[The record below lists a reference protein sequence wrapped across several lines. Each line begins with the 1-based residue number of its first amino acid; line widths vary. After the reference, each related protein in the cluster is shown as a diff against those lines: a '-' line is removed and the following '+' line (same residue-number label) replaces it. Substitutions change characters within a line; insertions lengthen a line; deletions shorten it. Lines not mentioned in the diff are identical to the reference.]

1 MNLTIRQL
9 RAFVTV
15 AELESFRLA
24 AQRLNL
30 TPGAVS
36 LLIRDLEAQCEFS
49 VFDRTTRRV
58 SLSRAGRDFLP
69 AAQTVLREMQSVVIA
84 ANDVRLGTDGVIR
97 VAAPLVIASSLLPQ
111 AMAVYRAEHPKVMI
125 RPVDCPNEMLVQCIE
140 TDQADIA
147 IGPDRPAVDEVQRVA
162 IFESPWVLWC
172 STTHPLARRRKITWK
187 DLERESVIAAGQDY
201 ETRVA
206 QAFEDQTG
214 GEPFTPT
221 YVVDNITTAF
231 GIAAQGLGV
240 TLAPSYVGVLA
251 GAMGLVM
258 KRVQQPEIV
267 RELCLYHAR
276 KRRLSEPVESFL
288 AFLRVNLTQAG
299 AKQLRQS

>member
-24 AQRLNL
+24 ARRLNL

-36 LLIRDLEAQCEFS
+36 LLIRDLESQCEFA
-49 VFDRTTRRV
+49 VFERTTRRV
-58 SLSRAGRDFLP
+58 SLSRAGREFLP
-69 AAQTVLREMQSVVIA
+69 SAQKALREMQSVAIA
-84 ANDVRLGTDGVIR
+84 AHDVRLGTDGVIR

-111 AMAVYRAEHPKVMI
+111 AMAAYRAEHPRVMI
-125 RPVDCPNEMLVQCIE
+125 RPVDCPNEMLVQYVE
-140 TDQADIA
+140 ADQADLA
-147 IGPDRPAVDEVQRVA
+147 IGPDRPVVDEVQRLA
-162 IFESPWVLWC
+162 IFDSPWVLWC
-172 STTHPLARRRKITWK
+172 SGTHPLARRKKITWK
-187 DLERESVIAAGQDY
+187 DLESESVIAAGHDY

-251 GAMGLVM
+251 AAMGLTM
-258 KRVQQPEIV
+258 KRVRQPEIV
-267 RELCLYHAR
+267 RELSIYHAR
-276 KRRLSEPVESFL
+276 RDRLSAPVESFL
-288 AFLRVNLTQAG
+288 AFLKENLTNAG
-299 AKQLRQS
+299 AKQLRE